1 MSETLYRPG
10 PCSAQIAPDIPGRA
24 PHGLPIGLNNVRA
37 ALPPKTSDLLKELHD
52 AFPGEEQ
59 IAVRDVLTRL
69 DGRAFGLLLL
79 ILALPNCIPNVPG
92 VSTIFG
98 ILLVAPALQM
108 IFGAGTPWIP
118 KRVGD
123 LKIEPATFRKCID
136 VSLPTLL
143 KIEKL
148 VQPRFQF
155 LTQKPV
161 TIWFG
166 IQTLILAGILT
177 LPIPLGNWPPGMSI
191 AALAIALLQR
201 DGLMALISFGFFLV
215 SLAVAPLGI
224 GMALAGLDWL
234 IGVVSNTI
242 HAVHF

>member
-1 MSETLYRPG
+1 MSEILFRSG
-10 PCSAQIAPDIPGRA
+10 PCSAQIAPDIAGQPAR
-24 PHGLPIGLNNVRA
+24 GLPIGLKNVRA
-37 ALPPKTSDLLKELHD
+37 ALPPKTSELLKELHD

-59 IAVRDVLTRL
+59 IAVRDVLARL

-92 VSTIFG
+92 ISTVFG

-118 KRVGD
+118 KRIGD

-136 VSLPTLL
+136 VSMPTLL

-177 LPIPLGNWPPGMSI
+177 LPIPFGNWPPGMSI
-191 AALAIALLQR
+191 AALAIAMLQR
-201 DGLMALISFGFFLV
+201 DGLMALISFGFFLL

-224 GMALAGLDWL
+224 GMAIAGLDWL
-234 IGVVSNTI
+234 VGVVSNTI
-242 HAVHF
+242 HGIHF

>member
-1 MSETLYRPG
+1 MSESLYISG
-10 PCSAQIAPDIPGRA
+10 PCSAQIAPDIPERA
-24 PHGLPIGLNNVRA
+24 PHGLLIGMKNVRA
-37 ALPPKTSDLLKELHD
+37 ALPPKTSELLKDLHD

-59 IAVRDVLTRL
+59 IAVRDVMARL

-92 VSTIFG
+92 ISTVFG

-118 KRVGD
+118 KRIGD

-136 VSLPTLL
+136 VSMPTLL
-143 KIEKL
+143 RIEKL
-148 VQPRFQF
+148 VRPRFQF

-201 DGLMALISFGFFLV
+201 DGMLALISFGFFLL
-215 SLAVAPLGI
+215 SLAMAPLGI
-224 GMALAGLDWL
+224 GMALAALDWL
-234 IGVVSNTI
+234 VGVVSNTI
-242 HAVHF
+242 QAFHF

>member
-1 MSETLYRPG
+1 MSEILFRSG
-10 PCSAQIAPDIPGRA
+10 PCSAQIAPDIAGRA
-24 PHGLPIGLNNVRA
+24 PSGPPNGNKNLRA
-37 ALPPKTSDLLKELHD
+37 ALPPKTSDLLRELHD
-52 AFPGEEQ
+52 AFPGDEQ
-59 IAVRDVLTRL
+59 VSVRDVLKRL

-92 VSTIFG
+92 ISTIFG

-123 LKIEPATFRKCID
+123 LKIDSVTFRKVID

-143 KIEKL
+143 RIEKL

-155 LTQKPV
+155 LTQKPA

-166 IQTLILAGILT
+166 VQTLILAGILT

-191 AALAIALLQR
+191 AALAIGLLQR
-201 DGLMALISFGFFLV
+201 DGLMALVSFGFFLV

-224 GMALAGLDWL
+224 GMAIAGLNWL
-234 IGVVSNTI
+234 LGVAGDVW
-242 HAVHF
+242 HLLPF

>member
-1 MSETLYRPG
+1 MK
-10 PCSAQIAPDIPGRA
+10 
-24 PHGLPIGLNNVRA
+24 NVRA
-37 ALPPKTSDLLKELHD
+37 GLPPKTSELLKELHD

-59 IAVRDVLTRL
+59 IAVRDVLGRL

-92 VSTIFG
+92 ISTVFG
-98 ILLVAPALQM
+98 VLLVAPALQM

-118 KRVGD
+118 KRIGN

-136 VSLPTLL
+136 VSMPTLL
-143 KIEKL
+143 RIEKL

-166 IQTLILAGILT
+166 VQTLILAGILT
-177 LPIPLGNWPPGMSI
+177 LPIPLGNWPPGMSV

-201 DGLMALISFGFFLV
+201 DGMMALISFGFFLL
-215 SLAVAPLGI
+215 SLAMAPLGI
-224 GMALAGLDWL
+224 GMTLAALDWL
-234 IGVVSNTI
+234 VGVVSNTI
-242 HAVHF
+242 QAFHF

>member
-1 MSETLYRPG
+1 
-10 PCSAQIAPDIPGRA
+10 
-24 PHGLPIGLNNVRA
+24 
-37 ALPPKTSDLLKELHD
+37 
-52 AFPGEEQ
+52 
-59 IAVRDVLTRL
+59 
-69 DGRAFGLLLL
+69 
-79 ILALPNCIPNVPG
+79 
-92 VSTIFG
+92 
-98 ILLVAPALQM
+98 
-108 IFGAGTPWIP
+108 
-118 KRVGD
+118 
-123 LKIEPATFRKCID
+123 
-136 VSLPTLL
+136 LPTLL

-148 VQPRFQF
+148 VKPRFQF

-242 HAVHF
+242 QATHF